1 MKRNWLKKFS
11 CAALAAVTVLSMSG
25 SSVVFAEG
33 DKKTELEVWC
43 LLDETDEMA
52 NAWENAVADYE
63 AAHPDIKIK
72 RTQYEGEAYK
82 IKLKSAVA
90 ADELPD
96 IFFSWAGGFS
106 QPFVESE
113 KMMPLNDAYENYKED
128 INASM
133 LDSCTYGDQLY
144 GSVISPQ
151 ASLLYY
157 NQAMFEKYNLE
168 VPQTFD
174 ELVEVCQGFVDNG
187 VTPFAIS
194 AKDTWGPATVMDNL
208 MLKEAGHDKVVSTL
222 TKNGGSFDDESFLK
236 AAEKFVQLVE
246 MGAFLENA
254 SGINTD
260 EAYQYF
266 VNGTCPMW
274 VMIDSLGNNVMNTIE
289 NVDDYGVTRFPVIGD
304 NAAVTDMMGGCGEMY
319 CVSASTEYPQEAGNA
334 VFELT
339 KGVAKYVSEAG
350 TQMSAWNDQ
359 PLSEGSAKFMY
370 DVQDY
375 KSEATSYMLW
385 WDTTM
390 QADDAQ
396 EYLALL
402 QELYVGN
409 ITPEEFCQGMSAQL
423 SD

>member
-1 MKRNWLKKFS
+1 MKNTIIRKFGCS
-11 CAALAAVTVLSMSG
+11 LLTAAVLMGTMGTST
-25 SSVVFAEG
+25 VFAADEEV
-33 DKKTELEVWC
+33 ELEMWT
-43 LLDETDEMA
+43 LLDETDDMTA
-52 NAWENAVADYE
+52 AWEQSIADYE
-63 AAHPDIKIK
+63 AAHPGITIN

-106 QPFVESE
+106 QPFVESG
-113 KMMPLNDAYENYKED
+113 KMLALDDAYSNYAD
-128 INASM
+128 AINSSM
-133 LDSCTYGDQLY
+133 LDSAVYDGALY

-157 NQAMFEKYNLE
+157 NAKMFEENGIK
-168 VPQTFD
+168 VPETFD
-174 ELVEVCQGFVDNG
+174 ELVQACQAFIDNG
-187 VTPFAIS
+187 ITPIAIS
-194 AKDTWGPATVMDNL
+194 AKDTWGPAVVMDNL
-208 MLKEAGHDKVVSTL
+208 MLKCVGHDDVVNTI
-222 TKNGGSFDDESFLK
+222 TRNGGSFEGEGFLD
-236 AAEKFVQLVE
+236 AATKFTELVE

-254 SGINTD
+254 SGVNTD

-274 VMIDSLGNNVMNTIE
+274 FMIDSLGNNVMNTIE
-289 NVDDYGVTRFPVIGD
+289 NVQDYGVTRFPVVGD
-304 NAAVTDMMGGCGEMY
+304 KAAVTDMMGGCGEIY
-319 CVSASTEYPQEAGNA
+319 CVAGSTEHPEEASNA

-339 KGVAKYVSEAG
+339 QGVAKYVSEAG
-350 TQMSAWNDQ
+350 TMMSAWNDQ
-359 PLSEGSAKFMY
+359 PLSEGSEDFMY
-370 DVQDY
+370 DVQDF

-409 ITPEEFCQGMSAQL
+409 ITPEDFCTAMNDQL
-423 SD
+423 S